1 MFIRSYIM
9 ASREQIHSRISD
21 LLETL
26 NINNNRLSLHAEDIS
41 NLDLEVL
48 RKQCIDLYEQ
58 IGLLALADSEFTVPE
73 VKEEIVKQ
81 VEVNNSPIVEEHV
94 EVEQEE
100 LKEEPSAD
108 EVEDQ
113 VDLKQEEKRSIHMK
127 HQDEAEMVSLFEK
140 FNSKPIDNISKAITI
155 SKRFEFQNNFFEGDA
170 GDYKKFIGL
179 IDAAQDRE
187 DAFQIYHEYK
197 NRLGWDN
204 EELKDELKSLLYRK
218 YAT

>member
-1 MFIRSYIM
+1 M